1 MSLVHTLVAQVVA
14 KVPFTPGHEMVGEV
28 SHHVLF
34 QSCSHAFVSTY
45 WFSKPKSLI
54 SVTLSGI
61 ELKFDMPLYLRTG
74 LANLNVKS
82 LISVTLSEIE
92 LKFDFGSNS
101 LSNHS
106 NWIFLQHVL
115 GTVLFYVA
123 SQP

>member
-28 SHHVLF
+28 SHHVFF

-54 SVTLSGI
+54 SVTLS
-61 ELKFDMPLYLRTG
+61 
-74 LANLNVKS
+74 
-82 LISVTLSEIE
+82 EIE

-101 LSNHS
+101 LSIHS

-123 SQP
+123 LQP